1 MTTITLSV
9 PDNKI
14 TIILS
19 FLKELPFAKIESV
32 SKEKERILKDLKT
45 ALKEVQ
51 QIEKG
56 EMTAIP
62 IEELL
67 TELRNV
73 NRSDFER
80 ILAKVPDVE
89 PEEFDRL

>member
-9 PDNKI
+9 PDNKSN
-14 TIILS
+14 IILS

-51 QIEKG
+51 QIENG
-56 EMTAIP
+56 ERKAIP
-62 IEELL
+62 IDELL
-67 TELRNV
+67 TELRNG
-73 NRSDFER
+73 
-80 ILAKVPDVE
+80 K
-89 PEEFDRL
+89 